1 MNSSRISS
9 PGSPELH
16 PLVQQSSVVELAEQA
31 GLGDGVR
38 RITLH
43 RKINKFNR
51 LLLQ

>member
-1 MNSSRISS
+1 MHSSRISS

-38 RITLH
+38 
-43 RKINKFNR
+43 
-51 LLLQ
+51 